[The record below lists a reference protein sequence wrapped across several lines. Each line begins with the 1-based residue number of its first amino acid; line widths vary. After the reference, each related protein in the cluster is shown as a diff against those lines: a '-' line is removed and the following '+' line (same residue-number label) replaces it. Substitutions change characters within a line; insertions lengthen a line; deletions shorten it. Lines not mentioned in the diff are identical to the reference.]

1 MKKILAIIL
10 TLALIL
16 TPVLCLAAAG
26 GGAPRILS
34 ASYDGEC
41 LGGECAVPNGNYW
54 ARCTVFLES
63 GNYFVLSVPI
73 YASGQY
79 GVYMA
84 AANVLCIG
92 VELRSVP
99 GTDPGGTVYDFKAAE
114 LI

>member
-10 TLALIL
+10 ALALIL
-16 TPVLCLAAAG
+16 MPVLCLAAGG

-34 ASYDGEC
+34 ASYDGEY

-73 YASGQY
+73 YASGQFGLY
-79 GVYMA
+79 LA
-84 AANVLCIG
+84 ASHILYIG
-92 VELRSVP
+92 VEIRSMP
-99 GTDPGGTVYDFKAAE
+99 GTSPGGTVYDFKPAE